1 MSWIDRP
8 HKSKFAVLPSSFRGM
23 ALAFLPISARE
34 AFGIIMSCRQYLDG
48 DARERTSAVTGVRV
62 WTFQTADA
70 RCILLAC
77 ADGAFHVGTRI
88 PNAEVRD
95 AA

>member
-1 MSWIDRP
+1 MPWSDRSQ
-8 HKSKFAVLPSSFRGM
+8 KSKFAGLPSSFRGM

-34 AFGIIMSCRQYLDG
+34 AFGIITSCREYLDG
-48 DARERTSAVTGVRV
+48 EARERTSAVTGVRV
-62 WTFQTADA
+62 WIFQTADA

-77 ADGAFHVGTRI
+77 AEGAFHVGTRI

>member
-1 MSWIDRP
+1 MQWIDRS
-8 HKSKFAVLPSSFRGM
+8 HQSRVAGLPSSFRGM
-23 ALAFLPISARE
+23 ALAFIPISARE
-34 AFGIIMSCRQYLDG
+34 AFGIMTSCREGLDG
-48 DARERTSAVTGVRV
+48 EARERTSDVTGVRV
-62 WTFQTADA
+62 WTYQTADA

>member
-1 MSWIDRP
+1 MPWSDRS
-8 HKSKFAVLPSSFRGM
+8 HKSKFAGLPSSCRGM
-23 ALAFLPISARE
+23 ALAFIPISPSE
-34 AFGIIMSCRQYLDG
+34 AFGIITSCREFLDG
-48 DARERTSAVTGVRV
+48 DAREQTSAVTGVRL
-62 WTFQTADA
+62 WILQTADA

-77 ADGAFHVGTRI
+77 ADGAFYVGTRI